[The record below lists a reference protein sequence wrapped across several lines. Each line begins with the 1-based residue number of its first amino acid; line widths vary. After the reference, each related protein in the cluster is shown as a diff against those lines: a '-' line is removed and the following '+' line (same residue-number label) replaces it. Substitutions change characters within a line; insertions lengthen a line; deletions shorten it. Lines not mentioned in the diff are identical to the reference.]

1 VKFLPLVWAGI
12 WRKPGRTI
20 LTMLSIVTAFLL
32 FGLLQGLLSGL
43 GTTIADTHADV
54 LITQSRVSQLEP
66 LPLSQM
72 AQIARVPGVRAVAPI
87 VVFHGSYHSS
97 AVVNVRAYAVDPD
110 AIAAANP
117 DESIPPALI
126 AKLKATRTGVLVP
139 ATVAA
144 QFGLKLGDRMPLK
157 TIFWTNRDGSAVWPL
172 DVVGIYRS
180 NPKDVLL
187 GTSLLANYDYL
198 DQGRRTGA
206 GTVTVFLVRVSDP
219 GRAGVVARGI
229 DALFAN
235 SPNETKT
242 TSERQLLADSIKQIG
257 DIGFV
262 IRAIVGAAF
271 FALLFSVAAVMM
283 QQVRERTPELAV
295 LKTLGFSDPGV
306 LALILAEA
314 LVFCIASAAIGL
326 ALADLIFPAVRL
338 LGLTVA
344 VGQVTGIGL
353 VFAVLL
359 AIVAGLPPAI
369 RGMRLSIVDAL
380 AGR

>member
-1 VKFLPLVWAGI
+1 
-12 WRKPGRTI
+12 
-20 LTMLSIVTAFLL
+20 
-32 FGLLQGLLSGL
+32 
-43 GTTIADTHADV
+43 
-54 LITQSRVSQLEP
+54 
-66 LPLSQM
+66 
-72 AQIARVPGVRAVAPI
+72 
-87 VVFHGSYHSS
+87 
-97 AVVNVRAYAVDPD
+97 
-110 AIAAANP
+110 
-117 DESIPPALI
+117 
-126 AKLKATRTGVLVP
+126 
-139 ATVAA
+139 
-144 QFGLKLGDRMPLK
+144 LK

-198 DQGRRTGA
+198 DQGRRSGN

-219 GRAGVVARGI
+219 GRAGEVARRI

-242 TSERQLLADSIKQIG
+242 MSERQLLADSIKQIG

-314 LVFCIASAAIGL
+314 LVFCLASAAIGL
-326 ALADLIFPAVRL
+326 ALADLVFPAVRL
-338 LGLTVA
+338 LGLSVA

-359 AIVAGLPPAI
+359 ALIAGLPPAI